1 MTTTSFA
8 ALAARPVPTDHG
20 ERTREFHA
28 RLHALPASTFAF
40 DRRMAEGYYA
50 DAYFPRSAR
59 VLAFAGKDPVVRLQ
73 LFAKKH
79 GVIAGVYE
87 AIRMIQTQLARGS
100 AATRCRFRDIEID
113 TLMDGD
119 PVSPRE
125 TVMHI
130 RVPYRAIAH
139 LETTYLGVLARRT
152 LVATNT
158 RRVIEAANGKPVI
171 FMAARH
177 DDWRVEVPDGYA
189 ALVGGAGAVSTDAN
203 GAWWG
208 ERGVGTMPHALI
220 ACFNG
225 DTVAATVEYYR
236 YVRAKEPGLQVM
248 SLVDYDNDVIDTSLA
263 VARRMRELFGDG
275 ALWAVR
281 VDTSEMVVDRS
292 LEGREAEFPG
302 EKLHGVTAPLIR
314 ELRKA
319 LDDDGHTG
327 VQICVSGG
335 FTPTKIASFE
345 EGKVPADL
353 YGVGSSLLGH
363 NNGERDGLVNGFD
376 FTADIVTV
384 DGRDESKFGR
394 GRRDNGRLI
403 HLDHPLLDQL
413 EQENR

>member
-1 MTTTSFA
+1 MTTSFA
-8 ALAARPVPTDHG
+8 ALAARPIPHDHAA
-20 ERTREFHA
+20 RTREFHE

-40 DRRMAEGYYA
+40 DPRMADGYYA

-59 VLAFAGKDPVVRLQ
+59 VLAFTGMDPVVRLQ
-73 LFAKKH
+73 LFAKKN
-79 GVIAGVYE
+79 GTLAGVYE
-87 AIRMIQTQLARGS
+87 AIRMIQTQLATGS
-100 AATRCRFRDIEID
+100 AATRCRFRDVEID

-119 PVSPRE
+119 LVTPRE

-139 LETTYLGVLARRT
+139 LETTYLGVIARRT

-189 ALVGGAGAVSTDAN
+189 ALVGGAGGVSTDAN

-225 DTVAATVEYYR
+225 DTVAATVAYYR
-236 YVRAKEPGLQVM
+236 HVQANEPGLKVM
-248 SLVDYDNDVIDTSLA
+248 SLVDYDNDVIGTSLA
-263 VARRMRELFGDG
+263 VARRMRELFGVG

-281 VDTSEMVVDRS
+281 VDTSEMVVDKS
-292 LEGREAEFPG
+292 LQGREAEFAG
-302 EKLHGVTAPLIR
+302 QRLNGVTAPLVR

-319 LDDDGHTG
+319 LDAEGHTA

-335 FTPTKIASFE
+335 FTPTKIGQFE
-345 EGKVPADL
+345 TAEVPVDL

-363 NNGERDGLVNGFD
+363 NNGESDGLVNGFD

-384 DGRDESKFGR
+384 DGREESKFGR
-394 GRRDNGRLI
+394 ERRDNSRLI
-403 HLDHPLLDQL
+403 HLDHTLLDGL
-413 EQENR
+413 ETASR

>member
-1 MTTTSFA
+1 MSTSFA
-8 ALAARPVPTDHG
+8 TLAARPVPTDHA

-28 RLHALPASTFAF
+28 RLQALPAGTFAF
-40 DRRMAEGYYA
+40 DPRMAEGYYA

-59 VLAFAGKDPVVRLQ
+59 VLAFSGMDPVVRLQ
-73 LFAKKH
+73 LFAKKE
-79 GVIAGVYE
+79 GVLAGVYE
-87 AIRMIQTQLARGS
+87 AVRMIQTQLARGP
-100 AATRCRFRDIEID
+100 AATLCRFRDVEID

-119 PVSPRE
+119 RVAPRE

-130 RVPYRAIAH
+130 RVPYRAVAH
-139 LETTYLGVLARRT
+139 LETTYLGVIARRT

-189 ALVGGAGAVSTDAN
+189 ALVGGAKSVSTDAN

-225 DTVAATVEYYR
+225 DTVAATVAYFR
-236 YVRAKEPGLQVM
+236 YVQANEPGLSVM
-248 SLVDYDNDVIDTSLA
+248 SLVDYDNDVIGTSLA
-263 VARRMRELFGDG
+263 VARRMRDLFGDG

-292 LEGREAEFPG
+292 LQGREQEFPG
-302 EKLHGVTAPLIR
+302 EKLEGVTAPLVR
-314 ELRKA
+314 ELRRA
-319 LDDDGHTG
+319 LDADGHTG

-335 FTPTKIASFE
+335 FTPRKIDQFE
-345 EGKVPADL
+345 SAGVPADL

-363 NNGERDGLVNGFD
+363 NKGDVDGLVNGFD

-394 GRRDNGRLI
+394 ERRDNPRLV
-403 HLDHPLLDQL
+403 HLDHPLLDEL
-413 EQENR
+413 GTSSR